1 MDKTCEKK
9 PDWRLV
15 RDPAIGKDVR
25 VSVLYAPRSAP
36 LYRVLHGGKERFFG
50 HSHEAYTYC
59 AEHGMFNFFGA
70 RKKRLFDFFRA
81 QNRPYGADIIDGESV
96 VYRRE
101 ERFDVEISQGRNH
114 PFSVYIWSLNEN
126 GVHQQIVRQYT
137 VQSRDIPS
145 AAQEID
151 LLVKK
156 YMSEECDEV

>member
-1 MDKTCEKK
+1 MNKPCEKK
-9 PDWRLV
+9 PDWRLI

-25 VSVLYAPRSAP
+25 VSVLYAPGSVP
-36 LYRVLHGGKERFFG
+36 LYRVLHGGKERFFS

-59 AEHGMFNFFGA
+59 ADHGMFKFFGV
-70 RKKRLFDFFRA
+70 RKKRLFDWFRA
-81 QNRPYGADIIDGESV
+81 QNRQYGANIIDGESV

-101 ERFDVEISQGRNH
+101 ERFDVEISQGRNS
-114 PFSVYIWSLNEN
+114 PFSVYIWSLSEN

-151 LLVKK
+151 LLVEK
-156 YMSEECDEV
+156 YMAEVADEV